1 MGSLVARAISRDK
14 PLAAVVGFSVVLG
27 LWNVSQYFPTAGYD
41 GVEHMQY
48 ADGLIFGGNLPHYT
62 GEYYTPP
69 GYYTVAG
76 VADWLARHLGVGEW
90 HRAGMALNVAFLAL
104 TVIAVHRLALELW
117 PTRPR
122 RAIAAAGFIA
132 LFPLAVKDEA
142 MFHPETLSLCL
153 TTIALLLCVRTFSDA
168 RRAWLLGV
176 TLGLAQLVR
185 APALWAVAACVL
197 ALAVGRRFKEAVIVV
212 VIAGVIAA
220 PWYIHQYGT
229 YGGSPVFNRPT
240 VQKPLF
246 ERRPAAFYVDPG
258 IPAVVSA
265 PYKRHFLNRLLPTT
279 YSEAWGDYFGVW
291 AWNGGG
297 NGGHG
302 RPGATARVELV
313 VQSLVGIVPTML
325 ALLGWIFLAGEARRR
340 PERLP
345 VVLVPLFG
353 VASYLLFTVSYP
365 TPDGDVLK
373 ATYMLTAAG
382 AWALGFAAAL
392 DRLRGRWLQGAVAV
406 LVVSALAELPFLL
419 Y

>member
-1 MGSLVARAISRDK
+1 M
-14 PLAAVVGFSVVLG
+14 
-27 LWNVSQYFPTAGYD
+27 
-41 GVEHMQY
+41 
-48 ADGLIFGGNLPHYT
+48 
-62 GEYYTPP
+62 
-69 GYYTVAG
+69 
-76 VADWLARHLGVGEW
+76 
-90 HRAGMALNVAFLAL
+90 
-104 TVIAVHRLALELW
+104 
-117 PTRPR
+117 
-122 RAIAAAGFIA
+122 
-132 LFPLAVKDEA
+132 
-142 MFHPETLSLCL
+142 
-153 TTIALLLCVRTFSDA
+153 RTFSDA

-176 TLGLAQLVR
+176 TLGRAQLVR

-345 VVLVPLFG
+345 IVLVPLFG